1 MISIEPGSWLSEWA
15 ERHAEGFVY
24 LDFLTAVDRV
34 DRIEIVAHVLN
45 PDSRERVL
53 ARTAVPNED
62 PRLDSLST
70 LYIGAS
76 WHERET
82 AEMFG
87 VLFVG
92 LDDSRQLL
100 LRTGLGGP
108 PMRRSAV
115 LAARVALD
123 WPGTAEPGGSPSR
136 RRQRPPGVPDEWL
149 EPRHD

>member
-1 MISIEPGSWLSEWA
+1 MIAIHARDWLGEWTG
-15 ERHAEGFVY
+15 RHADGFVY

-34 DRIEIVAHVLN
+34 DRLEIVAHALN

-53 ARTAVPNED
+53 ASAVVTADD
-62 PRLDSLST
+62 PQIDSLST
-70 LYIGAS
+70 LYTGAS

-82 AEMFG
+82 SEMFG
-87 VLFVG
+87 IVFVG
-92 LDDSRQLL
+92 LQDARQLL
-100 LRTGLGGP
+100 LRTNLGAP

-149 EPRHD
+149 ETRS